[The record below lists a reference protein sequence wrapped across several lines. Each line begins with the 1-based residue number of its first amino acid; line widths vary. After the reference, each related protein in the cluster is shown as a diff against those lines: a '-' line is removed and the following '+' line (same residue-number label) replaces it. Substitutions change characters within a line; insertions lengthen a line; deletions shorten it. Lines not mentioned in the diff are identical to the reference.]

1 MDIKLNAFF
10 ERLRELEL
18 SLAMRL
24 SSNTLDNVFRRFI
37 YSDVELLRLDIE
49 ELQQQQQSEEEE
61 NKVKEKRFVNVV
73 EDAYERIDK
82 LSSKLNLVPM
92 VGRRAASSFTFSSS
106 STILLTSIELLLR
119 ILGVSSTFVIIGGFL
134 SLPLLVLRALDMFF
148 EVDPFCYSS
157 EFLKRCFAYTFLFQ
171 SGLVCITEGLENN
184 SMFRTS
190 CALMCFSH
198 ASNIDGFLV
207 AGTCPIRQIAL
218 AKKELFAIPFFSWMS
233 LAIGGMPVDRSS
245 RERAIKALKRSTEAA
260 RKNKI
265 CIAVAPEGTRSL
277 TGQLLPFKKGKR

>member
-1 MDIKLNAFF
+1 MDIKLNALIL
-10 ERLRELEL
+10 RLRELEL
-18 SLAMRL
+18 SLGTRL
-24 SSNTLDNVFRRFI
+24 SSDTPLDNVFRRI
-37 YSDVELLRLDIE
+37 MYSDVELLRLDVE
-49 ELQQQQQSEEEE
+49 EWKQQEEQS
-61 NKVKEKRFVNVV
+61 KEGSFVNEV
-73 EDAYERIDK
+73 EDAFVRIDK
-82 LSSKLNLVPM
+82 LSMKLNLVPIS
-92 VGRRAASSFTFSSS
+92 RRAS
-106 STILLTSIELLLR
+106 STILLTSIELFLR
-119 ILGVSSTFVIIGGFL
+119 ILGVSSTFLIIGGFL
-134 SLPLLVLRALDMFF
+134 SLPLLVLRALDMYF

-184 SMFRTS
+184 DMFRTS

-245 RERAIKALKRSTEAA
+245 RERAIKALKRSTQAA

-277 TGQLLPFKKGKR
+277 TGQLLPFKKGKWYI

>member
-1 MDIKLNAFF
+1 MDIKLKALSV
-10 ERLRELEL
+10 RLRELEL
-18 SLAMRL
+18 SLGMRL
-24 SSNTLDNVFRRFI
+24 SSDTLDNVFRRII
-37 YSDVELLRLDIE
+37 YSEVELLRLDIE
-49 ELQQQQQSEEEE
+49 EWQQSE
-61 NKVKEKRFVNVV
+61 KGYKEDRFVNEV
-73 EDAYERIDK
+73 EDAFVRIDK
-82 LSSKLNLVPM
+82 LSIQLNLVPI
-92 VGRRAASSFTFSSS
+92 GRRASRTV
-106 STILLTSIELLLR
+106 LLTSIELFIR

-134 SLPLLVLRALDMFF
+134 SLPLLVLRALDMYF
-148 EVDPFCYSS
+148 EVDPFSYSS

-171 SGLVCITEGLENN
+171 SGLVCITEGLDNS

-245 RERAIKALKRSTEAA
+245 RERAIKALKRSTDAA
-260 RKNKI
+260 RRNKI

-277 TGQLLPFKKGKR
+277 TGQLLPFKKGEQQSDDFDDSLLMFH